1 MRCAT
6 ILVHHDAPS
15 LSWRARQGVMIMAD
29 SQAEEDALRARVT
42 ETLREVID
50 PEIGMNVVDLGLVYG
65 VEIEGARVR
74 VALTMTTP
82 ACPLGEQIVRDAE
95 ERLRALA
102 RVEAADVRLVW
113 EPPWGPERMSEAA
126 RKTLGWAV

>member
-1 MRCAT
+1 
-6 ILVHHDAPS
+6 
-15 LSWRARQGVMIMAD
+15 MAD

-102 RVEAADVRLVW
+102 RVESADVRLVW